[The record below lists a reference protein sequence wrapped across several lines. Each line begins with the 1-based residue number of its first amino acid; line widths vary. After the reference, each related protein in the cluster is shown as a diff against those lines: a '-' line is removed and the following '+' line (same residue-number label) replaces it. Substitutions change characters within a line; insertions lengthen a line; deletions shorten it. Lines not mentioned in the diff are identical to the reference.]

1 MTEVVSGDSWSYVTC
16 KAQPTLSRHWRLQ
29 LQLKPKTSQ
38 KYKWLSSLIHSVVVV
53 VAAAATSVVLVVVV
67 VVRVVVVYYPYCM

>member
-1 MTEVVSGDSWSYVTC
+1 MSDDSWSYEMC
-16 KAQPTLSRHWRLQ
+16 KAQQTLSKHWRLQ
-29 LQLKPKTSQ
+29 LQPKPKTSQ

-53 VAAAATSVVLVVVV
+53 AAATSVVLVVVV